1 MICPRATLGGRGSHD
16 SLEAILGGEAVM
28 TRPRPPSG
36 GRHNHDSSEA
46 KPERDRQPR
55 IAWGHSRARQAV
67 TTRPRPTPKGRRSH
81 DSIEAKPWLDS

>member
-1 MICPRATLGGRGSHD
+1 
-16 SLEAILGGEAVM
+16 M

-55 IAWGHSRARQAV
+55 LAL
-67 TTRPRPTPKGRRSH
+67 RPFSSETGSH
-81 DSIEAKPWLDS
+81 DSSEANP